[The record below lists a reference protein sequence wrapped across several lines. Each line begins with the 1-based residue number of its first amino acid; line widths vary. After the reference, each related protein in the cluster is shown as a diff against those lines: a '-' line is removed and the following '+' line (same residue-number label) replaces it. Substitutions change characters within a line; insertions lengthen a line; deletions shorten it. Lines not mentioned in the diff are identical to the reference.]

1 MEISAQI
8 CQFDLQR
15 QEFQRPLYRVSRMG
29 GLMLGHYSELIF
41 IFCSV
46 FVKEIG
52 EMNKI
57 YFDKAAAT
65 GAPVDFH
72 DVMFKFTLDSFVL

>member
-1 MEISAQI
+1 
-8 CQFDLQR
+8 
-15 QEFQRPLYRVSRMG
+15 
-29 GLMLGHYSELIF
+29 MLGHYSELIF
-41 IFCSV
+41 IFYSV

-57 YFDKAAAT
+57 YFDKAVAT